1 MIMPFAD
8 ISKLMDTLILMA
20 ALLLAFGIALPSAVS
35 FGDLQAADLRCKSNI
50 TQNTRSFN
58 AYCGNWKESTEPADL
73 ADLSISERFLGY
85 CQSTVIFLGI
95 ATVMLFIMIMGAVF
109 APVPRIDDES
119 TISNRVKLAWLLSC
133 GVSCIVLVV
142 GIFIMFYAVHV
153 HWMIINPRTSNFLP
167 SLWAITASV
176 IGCIAPA
183 MTGWLCY
190 NTKADASSHVKDEA
204 QGGGVELTRSGL
216 DSLLRTLGLLEQ
228 YPALEADFE
237 LNDLHFLSDEA
248 VFQVLKEVG
257 LVSAGHRVRFIK
269 AMRHAQL
276 TLTTV
281 PPTKPTAQHAAV
293 QRAC

>member
-1 MIMPFAD
+1 
-8 ISKLMDTLILMA
+8 LE
-20 ALLLAFGIALPSAVS
+20 
-35 FGDLQAADLRCKSNI
+35 AADLRCRSNI
-50 TQNTRSFN
+50 TQNVLFFKQW
-58 AYCGNWKESTEPADL
+58 CGNGKESTEPADL
-73 ADLSISERFLGY
+73 ADLSISERFLSY
-85 CQSTVIFLGI
+85 CQMSVLLLGI
-95 ATVMLFIMIMGAVF
+95 ATVMLFIKIMGAVF

-119 TISNRVKLAWLLSC
+119 RISNRVKLVWLLSC
-133 GVSCIVLVV
+133 GLTVVVIVA
-142 GIFIMFYAVHV
+142 GIFLMFYAVHL

-167 SLWAITASV
+167 DLRGVLASV

-183 MTGWLCY
+183 MMGWLFW
-190 NTKADASSHVKDEA
+190 NTEADASTLPKEEA
-204 QGGGVELTRSGL
+204 QGVGVELTHSDL

-237 LNDLHFLSDEA
+237 LNDLHCLSDEA